1 LSLPG
6 VSTCAAALA
15 LSSMFESLVVLVVL
29 GEPADVALL
38 TVALGSTSRA
48 GTSRATAWACGQHP
62 VAPERA
68 RFLTLLPS

>member
-15 LSSMFESLVVLVVL
+15 LSSMFESLVVL
-29 GEPADVALL
+29 GKPADVALL
-38 TVALGSTSRA
+38 AVALGSTSRA

>member
-15 LSSMFESLVVLVVL
+15 LSSMFESLVVL

-38 TVALGSTSRA
+38 AVALGSTSRA
-48 GTSRATAWACGQHP
+48 GRHVRPPGPAASIRLLLS
-62 VAPERA
+62 APD
-68 RFLTLLPS
+68 S

>member
-1 LSLPG
+1 
-6 VSTCAAALA
+6 
-15 LSSMFESLVVLVVL
+15 MFESLVVL
-29 GEPADVALL
+29 GKPADVALL
-38 TVALGSTSRA
+38 AVALGSTSRA

>member
-6 VSTCAAALA
+6 VLTSAAALA
-15 LSSMFESLVVLVVL
+15 LSMFESLVVL

-38 TVALGSTSRA
+38 VVALGSTGRA